1 MFASSTTLCAVAH
14 VGRGDDM
21 LLAASGSFDGLAHE
35 PQRHGVLLVRVVPLD
50 APAGSEALA
59 AWTLH
64 TR

>member
-1 MFASSTTLCAVAH
+1 
-14 VGRGDDM
+14 M